1 MTLVRRAALLVVAL
15 VGALAARP
23 AVAAERFGVTSDVGR
38 LELVVVDRPGDAL
51 RAVTSANAQALLFDT
66 PVDVREAQREHRG
79 LTRTLRA
86 NGVEVLDLGDLF
98 GELLGADDG
107 ARDEVIRETLAHVPA
122 GATRRELARYLR
134 ALSPPALR
142 QALVAG
148 VRPTDLPRAA
158 RARVRGAGEFLLP
171 PLPNHIFT
179 RDLGMMMDDRLLLAQ
194 PAKEARLREALH
206 ARLVF
211 QRHPRFRELETVHLG
226 AEHPIEM
233 GDVTMLAPGK
243 ALFAY
248 GERSRFSSAMAL
260 ARRQSAEGRDFE
272 LVTYPLPDDN
282 PHMFHGDTI
291 FTPADDDTFN
301 VHPIVHTL
309 PATVL
314 TPGKRRGSV
323 VVREEE
329 HLLPAIARAVGR
341 KTIRTIMLP
350 RGAEADAAQRL
361 DAQNMV
367 AVAPGHVIAYAHN
380 DKMNRRLAAAGIQVE
395 PIKGSELVRGRGGPH
410 CLTLPLRRA
419 KR

>member
-1 MTLVRRAALLVVAL
+1 MTLVRRAWLVVVAVLAL
-15 VGALAARP
+15 TGGRAEAAG
-23 AVAAERFGVTSDVGR
+23 FGVGSDVDP
-38 LELVVVDRPGDAL
+38 LETVVVDRPGDAL
-51 RAVTSANAQALLFDT
+51 RAVTTANAAALLYDT

-79 LTRTLRA
+79 LVATLRA

-98 GELLGADDG
+98 GELLATDDA
-107 ARDEVIRETLAHVPA
+107 ARDLAIHETLGHVPA
-122 GATRRELARYLR
+122 GPLRRELAAYLR
-134 ALSPPALR
+134 GLSARALR

-148 VRPTDLPRAA
+148 VRPTDLPRSA

-211 QRHPRFRELETVHLG
+211 EHHPRFRDLTTLYLG
-226 AEHPIEM
+226 REHPIEM

-243 ALFAY
+243 TLFAY
-248 GERSRFSSAMAL
+248 GERSRFSSAVAL
-260 ARRQSAEGRDFE
+260 ARRQAAEGRDFE
-272 LVTYPLPDDN
+272 IVTYPLPDDN

-291 FTPADDDTFN
+291 LSPAADDVWDA
-301 VHPIVHTL
+301 HPITATL
-309 PATVL
+309 PAIVL
-314 TPGKRRGSV
+314 TPGKRPGTVAARKD
-323 VVREEE
+323 R
-329 HLLPAIARAVGR
+329 LLPAIARAVG
-341 KTIRTIMLP
+341 KKDVRTVMLP

-361 DAQNMV
+361 DAQNVV

-380 DKMNRRLAAAGIQVE
+380 GKMNRRLRAAGVRVDE
-395 PIKGSELVRGRGGPH
+395 TPGAELVRGRGGPH
-410 CLTLPLRRA
+410 CLTLPLARA